1 MSEQDPFRLYVSHL
15 WSEDDDYLRL
25 FEYLNDVENFFYV
38 NLSDPADVPSSDQL
52 DIVQGQYKK
61 QMANAEVAMVLATQ
75 YVQDARLLQA
85 QLDLAQALSK
95 PVIVVEPFGPDSV
108 LKPVKDRATEVVPW
122 YNRSMVDAIRH
133 HGRGDLTSRY
143 EVIDF
148 P

>member
-1 MSEQDPFRLYVSHL
+1 MPQEDPFRLYVSHL
-15 WSEDDDYLRL
+15 WDMDDDYLRL

-38 NLSDPADVPSSDQL
+38 NLSEPEAKPESMTL
-52 DIVQGQYKK
+52 EHVQTAFRK
-61 QMANAEVAMVLATQ
+61 QMEPAEVVLVLSSQ
-75 YVQDARLLQA
+75 YLRDANVLQY
-85 QLDLAQALSK
+85 QLDLARALSK

-108 LKPVKDRATEVVPW
+108 LKPVKDRAAEVVPW
-122 YNRSMVDAIRH
+122 YNRSIVDAIRH